1 MQNFDYFGYHY
12 IEEPEDLVPN
22 VPLVFYAF
30 HIMVA
35 LGMFF
40 ILLFVLYIIFEWK
53 NLIVSGKHKWLL
65 WIGIISVPLV
75 YICSQSGWIV
85 AEVGRQP
92 WTIQN
97 LLPVNAAVSGVESGN
112 VRVESGNVLTTLIIF
127 AVLFT
132 AMLGVE
138 ISIMLKQIRK
148 GGE

>member
-1 MQNFDYFGYHY
+1 M
-12 IEEPEDLVPN
+12 
-22 VPLVFYAF
+22 PLVFYAF

-112 VRVESGNVLTTLIIF
+112 VLTTLIIF

>member
-1 MQNFDYFGYHY
+1 M
-12 IEEPEDLVPN
+12 EEP
-22 VPLVFYAF
+22 
-30 HIMVA
+30 HR
-35 LGMFF
+35 
-40 ILLFVLYIIFEWK
+40 
-53 NLIVSGKHKWLL
+53 
-65 WIGIISVPLV
+65 LV

-112 VRVESGNVLTTLIIF
+112 VLTTLIIF

-132 AMLGVE
+132 AMLVVE
-138 ISIMLKQIRK
+138 ISIMLKQIKK

>member
-1 MQNFDYFGYHY
+1 M
-12 IEEPEDLVPN
+12 PN

-53 NLIVSGKHKWLL
+53 GFIVSDKHKWLL
-65 WIGIISVPLV
+65 LLGIISVPLV

-97 LLPVNAAVSGVESGN
+97 LLPVNAAVSGVEP
-112 VRVESGNVLTTLIIF
+112 GNVLTTLIIF

-132 AMLGVE
+132 AMLCVE
-138 ISIMLKQIRK
+138 ISIMLKQIKK

>member
-1 MQNFDYFGYHY
+1 M
-12 IEEPEDLVPN
+12 
-22 VPLVFYAF
+22 
-30 HIMVA
+30 
-35 LGMFF
+35 
-40 ILLFVLYIIFEWK
+40 
-53 NLIVSGKHKWLL
+53 
-65 WIGIISVPLV
+65 PLV

-112 VRVESGNVLTTLIIF
+112 VLTTLIIF

>member
-1 MQNFDYFGYHY
+1 
-12 IEEPEDLVPN
+12 
-22 VPLVFYAF
+22 
-30 HIMVA
+30 
-35 LGMFF
+35 
-40 ILLFVLYIIFEWK
+40 
-53 NLIVSGKHKWLL
+53 
-65 WIGIISVPLV
+65 V

-112 VRVESGNVLTTLIIF
+112 VLTTLIIF

-132 AMLGVE
+132 AMLCVE

>member
-1 MQNFDYFGYHY
+1 M
-12 IEEPEDLVPN
+12 
-22 VPLVFYAF
+22 
-30 HIMVA
+30 
-35 LGMFF
+35 
-40 ILLFVLYIIFEWK
+40 
-53 NLIVSGKHKWLL
+53 
-65 WIGIISVPLV
+65 PLV

-112 VRVESGNVLTTLIIF
+112 VLTTLIIF

-132 AMLGVE
+132 AMLCVE
-138 ISIMLKQIRK
+138 ISIMLKQIKK